1 MPVIM
6 LCVFSGIPVSI
17 LLFLVLNKGKL
28 PDDSFKNMFGGLY
41 TYLKV
46 NRI

>member
-6 LCVFSGIPVSI
+6 LCVFSGIPLSI
-17 LLFLVLNKGKL
+17 LLFLVLNKVRLADG
-28 PDDSFKNMFGGLY
+28 SFKNMFGGLY

>member
-6 LCVFSGIPVSI
+6 LCAFSEIPFYI

-28 PDDSFKNMFGGLY
+28 ADDSFKNMFGGLY
-41 TYLKV
+41 TYLKF